1 MTICRRFGVII
12 LCRNVGPNL
21 VGCRGMGDSVGAGL
35 SDENRPRSLQP
46 PRLQEFD
53 LGHNSAFWPIWRK
66 IESNLK
72 KNGATLLIIFLQ
84 WSIAFGRKQA
94 FL

>member
-35 SDENRPRSLQP
+35 SDENRP
-46 PRLQEFD
+46 D
-53 LGHNSAFWPIWRK
+53 LC
-66 IESNLK
+66 SNPDF
-72 KNGATLLIIFLQ
+72 KNLI
-84 WSIAFGRKQA
+84 
-94 FL
+94 